1 MTDLDAIDTN
11 ILRHLEKD
19 GRISNADLAKVVGL
33 SASACLRRVQEL
45 ERTGVIAGYR
55 AVINREALGVG
66 IVAYVG
72 VGLSE
77 HTKSAQEEF
86 ERVITAA
93 PEVRECHNVSGTIEY
108 LLRVEAQDLAA
119 YKAFHLDILGNA
131 PKLNSIITYIV
142 MDSSKDERA

>member
-1 MTDLDAIDTN
+1 MTKIDAIDEK
-11 ILRHLEKD
+11 ILRALERD
-19 GRISNADLAKVVGL
+19 GRISNADLAKTVGL

-45 ERTGVIAGYR
+45 ERSGVIAGYR
-55 AVINREALGVG
+55 AVLNREALGVG
-66 IVAYVG
+66 IAAYVG

-77 HTKSAQEEF
+77 HTKKAQKDF

-108 LLRVEAQDLAA
+108 LLRVEAADLAA
-119 YKAFHLDILGNA
+119 YKAFHMEVLGNA

-142 MDSSKDERA
+142 MDSAKDERA